1 MKKFCV
7 VFSLLMSTMVFTAC
21 GAGIKYSSDSNSSNS
36 SGSKQT
42 KNAELVDLGSD
53 PQAYMLY
60 GTYRNEEM
68 YKDDSDLDDHA
79 DDYDYMTLQLEDSE
93 EYEVQVFPMELQ
105 ADTDFL
111 DYRIGGKTDKELK
124 EEVGLTDQQISVL
137 HEYWQYD
144 HIQARYIDREKYSE
158 DGEYS
163 YSTNNSFQF
172 AYEVV
177 GNKVYMG
184 LEAMITDE
192 ADDTKPVAYYVQD
205 RKDWIEYSYGF
216 DGLDLILSKDGKS
229 TRLRAFDIL
238 NAEKKNEGLYEWGY
252 AKNSTSGYDGIIHLI
267 LSTEEGYDSSIEWSD
282 GRRGENVTTKIDGN
296 RFTLTWDSTYRYG
309 YDLGESEEGEG
320 GELTGIFLISNRPNG
335 GLDGGL
341 SICIDG
347 KWYPYVYDSTAY
359 WDDELSDNLGTDA
372 DVSSMSEDELG
383 ELKENQTAV
392 SSGLMGAFKEQGLDS
407 TKIDESTGTVQM
419 DNNVLFAWDKAD
431 LSEEGKAYLDQF
443 LAAYVPVISS
453 AIEDGKVSTI
463 VVEGYTDSAGD
474 EAYNLKLS
482 EERAKTVADYIKAG
496 YPELTNAIEV
506 VGNGANNL
514 ILDGEGKEDVASI
527 KTCRSQI
534 CPEDRVMIKIKHKI
548 I

>member
-1 MKKFCV
+1 MKKFCIL
-7 VFSLLMSTMVFTAC
+7 FSLLMSTMVFTAC
-21 GAGIKYSSDSNSSNS
+21 GAGIKYSSDSNSSNSSNS

-124 EEVGLTDQQISVL
+124 EEVGLRDQQISVL

-238 NAEKKNEGLYEWGY
+238 NAKKKNEGLYEWGY
-252 AKNSTSGYDGIIHLI
+252 AKNSTSGYDGIVHLI

-296 RFTLTWDSTYRYG
+296 RFTLTWDSTYRYN

-320 GELTGIFLISNRPNG
+320 GKITGIFLITNRPNG
-335 GLDGGL
+335 GMDGGL
-341 SICIDG
+341 SICVDG

-359 WDDELSDNLGTDA
+359 WNGELSDNLETDA

-514 ILDGEGKEDVASI
+514 ILDGEGKEDAAASRRVEVRYVL
-527 KTCRSQI
+527 KT
-534 CPEDRVMIKIKHKI
+534 E
-548 I
+548 

>member
-93 EYEVQVFPMELQ
+93 EYEVQIFPMELQ

-111 DYRIGGKTDKELK
+111 DYRLGGKTDKELK
-124 EEVGLTDQQISVL
+124 EEMGLTDQQISVL

-252 AKNSTSGYDGIIHLI
+252 AKNSTSGYDGIVHLI

-296 RFTLTWDSTYRYG
+296 RFTLTWDSTYRYN

-320 GELTGIFLISNRPNG
+320 GKITGIFLITNRPNG
-335 GLDGGL
+335 GMDGGL
-341 SICIDG
+341 SICVDG

-359 WDDELSDNLGTDA
+359 WNGELSDNLETDA

-514 ILDGEGKEDVASI
+514 ILDGEGKEDAAASRRVEVRYVL
-527 KTCRSQI
+527 KT
-534 CPEDRVMIKIKHKI
+534 E
-548 I
+548 

>member
-42 KNAELVDLGSD
+42 KKAELVDLGSD

-514 ILDGEGKEDVASI
+514 ILDGEGKEDAAASRRVEVRYVL
-527 KTCRSQI
+527 KT
-534 CPEDRVMIKIKHKI
+534 E
-548 I
+548 

>member
-252 AKNSTSGYDGIIHLI
+252 AKNSTSGYDGIVHLI

-496 YPELTNAIEV
+496 YPELANAIEV

-514 ILDGEGKEDVASI
+514 ILDGEGKEDAAASRRVEVRYVL
-527 KTCRSQI
+527 KT
-534 CPEDRVMIKIKHKI
+534 E
-548 I
+548 

>member
-1 MKKFCV
+1 MKKFWV
-7 VFSLLMSTMVFTAC
+7 LFSLLMCTIAFTAC
-21 GAGIKYSSDSNSSNS
+21 GAGIKYSSDSNS

-252 AKNSTSGYDGIIHLI
+252 AKNSTSGYDGIVHLI

-496 YPELTNAIEV
+496 YPELANAIEV

-514 ILDGEGKEDVASI
+514 ILDGEGKEDAAASRRVEVRYVL
-527 KTCRSQI
+527 KT
-534 CPEDRVMIKIKHKI
+534 E
-548 I
+548 

>member
-359 WDDELSDNLGTDA
+359 WDDKLSDNLGKDA

-514 ILDGEGKEDVASI
+514 ILDGEGKEDAAASRRVEVRYVL
-527 KTCRSQI
+527 KT
-534 CPEDRVMIKIKHKI
+534 E
-548 I
+548 

>member
-7 VFSLLMSTMVFTAC
+7 LFSLLMSTMVFTAC
-21 GAGIKYSSDSNSSNS
+21 GAGIKYSSDSNSSGS

-60 GTYRNEEM
+60 GTYRNEEI

-93 EYEVQVFPMELQ
+93 EYEVQIFPMELQ

-111 DYRIGGKTDKELK
+111 DYRLGGKTDKELK
-124 EEVGLTDQQISVL
+124 EEMGLTDQQISVL

-252 AKNSTSGYDGIIHLI
+252 AKNSTSGYDGIVHLI

-296 RFTLTWDSTYRYG
+296 RFTLTWDSTYRYN

-320 GELTGIFLISNRPNG
+320 GKITGIFLITNRPNG
-335 GLDGGL
+335 GMDGGL
-341 SICIDG
+341 SICVDG

-359 WDDELSDNLGTDA
+359 W
-372 DVSSMSEDELG
+372 
-383 ELKENQTAV
+383 
-392 SSGLMGAFKEQGLDS
+392 
-407 TKIDESTGTVQM
+407 
-419 DNNVLFAWDKAD
+419 
-431 LSEEGKAYLDQF
+431 
-443 LAAYVPVISS
+443 
-453 AIEDGKVSTI
+453 
-463 VVEGYTDSAGD
+463 
-474 EAYNLKLS
+474 
-482 EERAKTVADYIKAG
+482 
-496 YPELTNAIEV
+496 
-506 VGNGANNL
+506 NG
-514 ILDGEGKEDVASI
+514 
-527 KTCRSQI
+527 
-534 CPEDRVMIKIKHKI
+534 
-548 I
+548 

>member
-124 EEVGLTDQQISVL
+124 EEVGLTDQQISAL

-252 AKNSTSGYDGIIHLI
+252 AKNSTSGYDGIVHLI

-514 ILDGEGKEDVASI
+514 ILDGEGKEDAAASRRVEVRYVL
-527 KTCRSQI
+527 KT
-534 CPEDRVMIKIKHKI
+534 E
-548 I
+548 

>member
-282 GRRGENVTTKIDGN
+282 GRGGENVTTKIDGN

-514 ILDGEGKEDVASI
+514 ILDGEGKEDAAASRRVEVRYVL
-527 KTCRSQI
+527 KT
-534 CPEDRVMIKIKHKI
+534 E
-548 I
+548 